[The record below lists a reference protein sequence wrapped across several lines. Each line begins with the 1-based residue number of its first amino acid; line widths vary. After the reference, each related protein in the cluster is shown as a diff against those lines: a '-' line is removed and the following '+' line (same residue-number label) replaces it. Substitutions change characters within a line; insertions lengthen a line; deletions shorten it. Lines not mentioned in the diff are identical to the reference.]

1 MQQGSAYFGLILECQ
16 IVVRTSYSCGRKA
29 PLCAAISFGRLVV
42 IQYLSQSTSL
52 AAGLMKPSIIQKSVI
67 LGKK

>member
-52 AAGLMKPSIIQKSVI
+52 AGLMKPSIIQKSLI